1 MPLVSVQEGLHEEP
15 AGGLWTQGLRP
26 LLSPPPGSLLADGL
40 LSAVDRLH
48 SPPGTSQTLT
58 EDARGS

>member
-1 MPLVSVQEGLHEEP
+1 M
-15 AGGLWTQGLRP
+15 QGLRP